1 MPRQIKAVQSS
12 LDETNINE
20 PGHLTSI
27 SNSHR
32 DARVAELFLSVI
44 HARFF
49 LSWAIAEEEQR
60 PQCSGYW
67 LRSSV
72 RDVAL
77 RWVSAFSSPRS
88 LLTHVATFSFSLITP
103 LSSHPGNDRAEC
115 GGLSL
120 IR

>member
-1 MPRQIKAVQSS
+1 
-12 LDETNINE
+12 
-20 PGHLTSI
+20 
-27 SNSHR
+27 
-32 DARVAELFLSVI
+32 
-44 HARFF
+44 
-49 LSWAIAEEEQR
+49 
-60 PQCSGYW
+60 
-67 LRSSV
+67 
-72 RDVAL
+72 L